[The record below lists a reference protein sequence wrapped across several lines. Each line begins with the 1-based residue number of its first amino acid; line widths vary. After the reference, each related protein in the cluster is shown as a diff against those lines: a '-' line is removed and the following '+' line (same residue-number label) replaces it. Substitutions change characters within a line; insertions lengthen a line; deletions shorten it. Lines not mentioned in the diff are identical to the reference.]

1 MSETLENLSIKN
13 FFTCKKDKLDSSP
26 YCLFSYIYILMN
38 RREIYFLCDNDE
50 KYICLE
56 YPKNEF
62 CKHCKRLEKYNSL
75 FEEIKKKK
83 VLIVD
88 ERNHSLKLIDLV
100 NRCASHILKC
110 KKYYVLPE
118 LTEKF
123 CDINHCFI

>member
-1 MSETLENLSIKN
+1 MNDTLENLSIKS
-13 FFTCKKDKLDSSP
+13 FFSCKKGKLDSSP

-75 FEEIKKKK
+75 FEEIIKKK
-83 VLIVD
+83 VLIVNQT
-88 ERNHSLKLIDLV
+88 NHSLKLFDLV
-100 NRCASHILKC
+100 NRCADHILKY
-110 KKYYVLPE
+110 KKYYVLAE
-118 LTEKF
+118 LRNKF
-123 CDINHCFI
+123 CDINH